1 MPCMSEKSLGLC
13 IHTMYSLLYGQSRGT
28 LCLVFLPGVLPSAG
42 NSAVLY
48 LSMMREEPCST
59 PVYFYLSAVWLL
71 LRLTRSLSN
80 LVMSCKV
87 TCLPPRLGGW
97 SESGIPG
104 ISLPGSLLGWMNDTV
119 YTPQPCHTHTHTHL
133 HPLLLLLLLEPTG
146 RPRL

>member
-1 MPCMSEKSLGLC
+1 
-13 IHTMYSLLYGQSRGT
+13 MYSLLYGQSRGT
-28 LCLVFLPGVLPSAG
+28 LCLVFLPGVLPSTG

-71 LRLTRSLSN
+71 LRPTRSLFN

-119 YTPQPCHTHTHTHL
+119 YTPQPCHTHTSPPSPPPPRTHRETKAL
-133 HPLLLLLLLEPTG
+133 AF
-146 RPRL
+146 